1 MNEPLSPRQK
11 DVLDLIERSIAERGY
26 PPTRPEISAALGATS
41 PNAAEQHLRALERK
55 GYIAILPVA
64 RGIKVLVKSAP
75 HLPSGHLLPA
85 ARGEER
91 ARPSLRTRGE
101 ERARPSL
108 RTRGEERARP
118 SLRTRGEERARPSLR
133 MRGEGTAIP
142 SPRAAGR
149 GWRAAPGEGHMLR
162 LPLIGRVAAGQPI
175 LAEQS
180 IEDEL
185 ALDPQLFTPTPDF
198 LLRVR
203 GDSMRDAGIHDGD
216 FVAVARSREATNG
229 QIVVA
234 RIDDEATVKTFE
246 RKAGRI
252 RLLPANPDYA
262 PIDVDGDLVIE
273 GRVVGVIRR
282 SP

>member
-11 DVLDLIERSIAERGY
+11 DVLALIERSIAEHGY
-26 PPTRPEISAALGATS
+26 PPTRSEISAALGATS

-55 GYIAILPVA
+55 GYIEILPLA
-64 RGIKVLVKSAP
+64 RGIRVLGQKRGQSEFPESRRRQNALSASEI
-75 HLPSGHLLPA
+75 HSDPA
-85 ARGEER
+85 FARV
-91 ARPSLRTRGE
+91 
-101 ERARPSL
+101 
-108 RTRGEERARP
+108 
-118 SLRTRGEERARPSLR
+118 
-133 MRGEGTAIP
+133 
-142 SPRAAGR
+142 
-149 GWRAAPGEGHMLR
+149 LR

-203 GDSMRDAGIHDGD
+203 GDSMRNVGIHDGD
-216 FVAVARSREATNG
+216 FVAVARSRDAVNG

-246 RKAGRI
+246 RKDGRI

-282 SP
+282 SL

>member
-11 DVLDLIERSIAERGY
+11 DVLALIERSIAEHGY
-26 PPTRPEISAALGATS
+26 PPTRSEISAALGATS

-55 GYIAILPVA
+55 GYIEILPLA
-64 RGIKVLVKSAP
+64 RGIRVLGEKRREKRGQSEFSKRKVF
-75 HLPSGHLLPA
+75 SGVVSIPKIHSDPVF
-85 ARGEER
+85 AR
-91 ARPSLRTRGE
+91 
-101 ERARPSL
+101 
-108 RTRGEERARP
+108 
-118 SLRTRGEERARPSLR
+118 
-133 MRGEGTAIP
+133 I
-142 SPRAAGR
+142 
-149 GWRAAPGEGHMLR
+149 LR

-216 FVAVARSREATNG
+216 FVAVARSRDAANG

-246 RKAGRI
+246 RKDGRI

-282 SP
+282 SL

>member
-1 MNEPLSPRQK
+1 
-11 DVLDLIERSIAERGY
+11 
-26 PPTRPEISAALGATS
+26 
-41 PNAAEQHLRALERK
+41 
-55 GYIAILPVA
+55 
-64 RGIKVLVKSAP
+64 
-75 HLPSGHLLPA
+75 
-85 ARGEER
+85 
-91 ARPSLRTRGE
+91 
-101 ERARPSL
+101 
-108 RTRGEERARP
+108 
-118 SLRTRGEERARPSLR
+118 
-133 MRGEGTAIP
+133 
-142 SPRAAGR
+142 
-149 GWRAAPGEGHMLR
+149 MLR

-216 FVAVARSREATNG
+216 FVAVARSNGDPQNG

-246 RKAGRI
+246 RRNGRI
-252 RLLPANPDYA
+252 RLLPANPDYT
-262 PIDVDGDLVIE
+262 PIDVDADLVIE

-282 SP
+282 SL

>member
-1 MNEPLSPRQK
+1 MFSGVVP
-11 DVLDLIERSIAERGY
+11 I
-26 PPTRPEISAALGATS
+26 PEIHSD
-41 PNAAEQHLRALERK
+41 
-55 GYIAILPVA
+55 PVFA
-64 RGIKVLVKSAP
+64 RV
-75 HLPSGHLLPA
+75 
-85 ARGEER
+85 
-91 ARPSLRTRGE
+91 
-101 ERARPSL
+101 
-108 RTRGEERARP
+108 
-118 SLRTRGEERARPSLR
+118 
-133 MRGEGTAIP
+133 
-142 SPRAAGR
+142 
-149 GWRAAPGEGHMLR
+149 LR

-185 ALDPQLFTPTPDF
+185 VLDPQLFTPTPDF

-203 GDSMRDAGIHDGD
+203 GDSMRDVGIHDGD
-216 FVAVARSREATNG
+216 FVAVARSRDAANG

-246 RKAGRI
+246 RKDGRI

-282 SP
+282 SL